1 MDKNKSALLVMGCPE
16 VPVQMSI
23 VLYLSN
29 KLSKAGYEVVI
40 AGTDAALKLLMVSDP
55 DGHYIGKTIDIDQC
69 IADIVEKKIDF
80 DYCFTFM
87 HSDAGATYAA
97 TMSAISGAKM
107 YALVFGKNAESLG
120 ETLEFPAGK
129 IVAKAVHNPVPL
141 KNKVDRV
148 MKDLMVKDQVMK
160 EQVREEQ
167 VIK

>member
-23 VLYLSN
+23 VLYLTN

-40 AGTDAALKLLMVSDP
+40 AGTNAALKLLTVSDP
-55 DGHYIGKTIDIDQC
+55 DEHYIRKTIDIDQC

-97 TMSAISGAKM
+97 TMSAISAAKM
-107 YALVFGKNAESLG
+107 YALVFGKNAESLA
-120 ETLEFPAGK
+120 ETLEFPAEK

-141 KNKVDRV
+141 KNKVDRM
-148 MKDLMVKDQVMK
+148 MKDLTVE
-160 EQVREEQ
+160 EQVREEP
-167 VIK
+167 VIR